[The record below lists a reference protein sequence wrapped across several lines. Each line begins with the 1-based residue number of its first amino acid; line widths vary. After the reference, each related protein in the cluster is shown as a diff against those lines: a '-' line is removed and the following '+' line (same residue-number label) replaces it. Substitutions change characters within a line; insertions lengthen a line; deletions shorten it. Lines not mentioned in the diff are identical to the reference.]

1 MLTKKIVKYFKI
13 RFFWITLERFPN
25 LFRPSSK
32 PFISG
37 DTFRNFSDH
46 IFDESKNIDIQKVK
60 KNDVI
65 FLNPDLIEIFFTMY
79 DKKIKNKYILI
90 THNSDRNIGES
101 EVSFMSKN
109 VIHWFA
115 QNLTIP
121 EKDNVTLIPIGLENI
136 RRLKHGRRKWF
147 KNPNL
152 KKSKLILSSFNIF
165 TNYKKRS
172 FLKDEIKNYKFVD
185 SREINSTKEYF
196 SKLNDY
202 MFVVCPEGNGAD
214 THRIWESLLLNTI
227 PVVVS
232 APFTDNLKINNI
244 PCLYLEKWEDL
255 NSYSEIDLINVYNEL
270 SKKNTGQYSKFNFWA
285 KKIDNLR

>member
-1 MLTKKIVKYFKI
+1 MIIKKIVKYFKI
-13 RFFWITLERFPN
+13 KFFWITLERFPN

-46 IFDESKNIDIQKVK
+46 VFDESNNIDTQKVK

-65 FLNPDLIEIFFTMY
+65 FLNPDLIEIFFTIY
-79 DKKIKNKYILI
+79 DKKIKNRYILI

-121 EKDNVTLIPIGLENI
+121 EKDTVTLIPIGLENI

-147 KNPNL
+147 KNTNL
-152 KKSKLILSSFNIF
+152 NKTKLILSSFNIF

-172 FLKDEIKNYKFVD
+172 FLKDAIKNYKFVD

-227 PVVVS
+227 PIVIS
-232 APFTDNLKINNI
+232 TPFTDHLKKNNI

-255 NSYSEIDLINVYNEL
+255 NNYTEIDLKHAYKEL
-270 SKKNTGQYSKFNFWA
+270 SKENTSQYAKFNFWA
-285 KKIDNLR
+285 KKIAYLK